1 MSGGIPERMLLRLRV
16 EEFLIEEA
24 WLIDEW
30 KLTEWAALFT
40 EDAKYYIPALDAP
53 DGAPSDTVYLI
64 SDDIGKIRSR
74 VDQLLSGNAWVESP
88 YSKTRRLVGNVRIE
102 SSKADEVV
110 ATASFIVTRS
120 RHERTDRWAGY
131 TRYRL
136 VPRGDTF
143 AIRERTVMVSQQTM
157 RPQNMISIVL

>member
-1 MSGGIPERMLLRLRV
+1 MSAIPERTLLRLRV

-24 WLIDEW
+24 WLLDEW

-40 EDAKYYIPALDAP
+40 EDGKYYVPALDAP
-53 DGAPSDTVYLI
+53 LGAPSDTVYLI

-74 VDQLLSGNAWVESP
+74 VEQLLGGTAWVESP
-88 YSKTRRLVGNVRIE
+88 HSKTRRIVGNVRIE
-102 SSKADEVV
+102 DSKPDAIV

-136 VPRGDTF
+136 APRGESF
-143 AIRERTVMVSQQTM
+143 SIAERTVYVSQETM
-157 RPQNMISIVL
+157 RPQNMISIIL

>member
-1 MSGGIPERMLLRLRV
+1 VSDGVPERLLLRLRV

-24 WLIDEW
+24 WLLDEW
-30 KLTEWAALFT
+30 KLREWAALFT
-40 EDAKYYIPALDAP
+40 EDAKYYVPALDAP

-74 VDQLLSGNAWVESP
+74 VDQLLSGTAWVESP
-88 YSKTRRLVGNVRIE
+88 HSKTRRIVGNVRIE
-102 SSKADEVV
+102 QMSAEAVIT
-110 ATASFIVTRS
+110 TASFIVTRS
-120 RHERTDRWAGY
+120 RRERTDRWAGY

-136 VPRGDTF
+136 EPRGDSF
-143 AIRERTVMVSQQTM
+143 AIAERTVYVSQQTM

>member
-1 MSGGIPERMLLRLRV
+1 VSGIPERTLLRLRV

-24 WLIDEW
+24 WLLDEW
-30 KLTEWAALFT
+30 KLTDWAALFT
-40 EDAKYYIPALDAP
+40 EDGKYYVPALDAP
-53 DGAPSDTVYLI
+53 LGAPSDTVYLI

-74 VDQLLSGNAWVESP
+74 VEQLLGGTAWVESP
-88 YSKTRRLVGNVRIE
+88 HSKTRRIVGNVRIE
-102 SSKADEVV
+102 DPNSQAIV

-136 VPRGDTF
+136 ATRGDTF
-143 AIRERTVMVSQQTM
+143 AIVERTVYVSQETM
-157 RPQNMISIVL
+157 RPQNMISIIL